1 MGRKEWITVTAAQV
15 LTVGSERLSDTL
27 TVRATMPGLCL
38 SPGADR
44 RVGVGGEGVSDQVV
58 PRPQYT
64 HIYTDTWQNRIPAS
78 RDAFFKVSFF
88 YF

>member
-44 RVGVGGEGVSDQVV
+44 RVGVGGEGGQGRERGELTTISSH
-58 PRPQYT
+58 P
-64 HIYTDTWQNRIPAS
+64 
-78 RDAFFKVSFF
+78 
-88 YF
+88 